1 MLEIDEEYSQ
11 LLNCYKGSSGDDVF
25 TSSIT
30 SLAGDRAVTLL
41 RSEADIERTSPIPPD
56 DAIDISIQLKP
67 QEKCRLWSGSSHRF
81 AGSLGR
87 GQLIICD
94 LDAEPA
100 ASCSGPLETVHFYFK
115 RSALNALADRED
127 RLSFGG
133 FGAGMAIDPVMLHM
147 AEAFKPIAVGTN
159 CEFLAFDEYMLAI
172 GHHLI
177 MRYGENEDR
186 SLRNVSA
193 LEPHL
198 VSRAC
203 EILANASSLSADITD
218 VAELCGLPPSTFVR
232 AFENATGSTPARW
245 LKQHRIERAQALL
258 FGSKLSLAQ
267 IGHTCGFADQS
278 HFTRC
283 FHEATGH
290 TPGAWRKARRF

>member
-11 LLNCYKGSSGDDVF
+11 LLNCYKGSSGDEVF
-25 TSSIT
+25 TSSVT
-30 SLAGDRAVTLL
+30 SRGGDRAVTLL
-41 RSEADIERTSPIPPD
+41 RSETDIERTNPIPPD
-56 DAIDISIQLKP
+56 DAIDISIQLMP
-67 QEKCRLWSGSSHRF
+67 QARCRMWSGASHRF
-81 AGSLGR
+81 TGSLSR
-87 GQLIICD
+87 GHLIFCE

-100 ASCSGPLETVHFYFK
+100 ASCTGPLETVHFYFK

-127 RLSFGG
+127 RLSFSG
-133 FGAGMAIDPVMLHM
+133 FGASMTIDPVMLHM
-147 AEAFKPIAVGTN
+147 AEAFRPIADGKN

-177 MRYGENEDR
+177 MRYGENEHLT
-186 SLRNVSA
+186 LRDVHT

-203 EILANASSLSADITD
+203 EILSNASTLSVDIAD
-218 VAELCGLPPSTFVR
+218 VADLCGLPPSTFVR

-267 IGHTCGFADQS
+267 IGHSCGFADQS

-283 FHEATGH
+283 FHAATGH